1 MSPEEIAGYLHE
13 VHAFYQRLP
22 AARFPVLASIAAD
35 MTGPD
40 DVERFEFG
48 LTALIAGF
56 EVMSRSG

>member
-1 MSPEEIAGYLHE
+1 MSSAR
-13 VHAFYQRLP
+13 VP
-22 AARFPVLASIAAD
+22 ADRFPVLASIAAD

-56 EVMSRSG
+56 EAVSRGG